1 MATLP
6 PNISTN
12 ISFSDSWVYL
22 ANWILAV
29 VLGISFVFYFPRL
42 VGFVLSCILRFTL
55 WKHYKVFVSF
65 HAFRISPL
73 GGRIIATNIVLS
85 NSDYTVSILRL
96 NLTWRY
102 WLSSMIRVS
111 EIFFAEE
118 DDHAEPSGFTHEAN
132 KSLDTSIDVLMDG
145 LEIFVYNREFAYK
158 NIIENLEKMAKHLD
172 TEEGSISTASEE
184 KIFSEGDEKLSDTQT
199 KEEAC
204 TKRKNNIDRHDH
216 SLLRFLPVG
225 IRIRRGAIVVGNHT
239 TPHIL
244 VASFTSAL
252 GNIDLAKSPCIYD
265 KCRLN
270 FDIDMEKFQ
279 VSMKPNISYNPDKY
293 IQSSDTVISK
303 KSARSMNSRPREHQ
317 KNLFKKGQKFVSRI
331 FFRKQRESE
340 ETSQEW
346 RGLRRYVGDFKGEPI
361 IELDDIEEYAKY
373 SLLLDSASTKILY
386 YFDIAGTNPNNVSGI
401 TTYPKFGV
409 NVVLTTAAINY
420 GSWAERQRGFIQAL
434 LFPHIAR
441 DGEVTDFVNGPGVQR
456 RNEGFEISI
465 KTTDELVIRVPTR
478 EFSKDREDLKANGAN
493 SQKQTRPF
501 GWIEVTCGSATD
513 ISLFISYMSTVNGS
527 KNRLDVCFSE
537 VEVRTSVTHDL
548 LFTADTHTLGGDIAF
563 PLKWNAE
570 CIWNFEMTST
580 NGVIF
585 FLGEH
590 ITLFTDLVSD
600 FASGPPGKHEFFRPF
615 VYNLNWVIENYRV
628 YLNVN
633 DGNVFDDSLDF
644 ESNSYLCFKGPSI
657 NMDVSIPARGSFAKY
672 SKIDFNIST
681 PKLDIYLEVPP
692 YHTVGSFMKGDK
704 YMGTTGSLV
713 VDGYYKAY
721 SNIEV
726 NHNNLAYIETSAD
739 DVSLLFYG
747 YLVRYFFA
755 IKENYFGEFKNFQT
769 NDEYLQTIAREDGRQ
784 SSVTEEGKDPDYW
797 GHYKIE
803 NDLNVIFSFLVRKGL
818 LVLPCQVYDYA
829 HHIGILF
836 NSLDVDIHLTSY
848 YMDLQTDFS
857 PAECHYLKPGV
868 LQSKNIVFDR
878 KAYVDFVSDR
888 SPEFVIDTFSLHTHR
903 MLGLDLN
910 TYQCKWD
917 FNAGDFLI
925 NGDPMCLT
933 GLLAGLLAFMLGFRD
948 FENTHKYVVPI
959 IYDAANFSFRC
970 PKIEAKFTTELE
982 ESYFRVVATDILV
995 SFNDVANLRYS
1006 DRITVLLPK
1015 IIAEIV
1021 DLKDESHC
1029 MYLRTSLVFNDI
1041 CQKDTM
1047 LIHRSEQQGHVR
1059 RNDAPTHRAPFVLFP
1074 ENRDQ
1079 VYLDA
1084 YGSRYPLVS
1093 LPTASK
1099 PLDSEDLYCEDD
1111 DISLMTSGDE
1121 SSNGND
1127 SLLDEFIEPTIR
1139 YVDED
1144 FMPQTQPVPGQKN
1157 DAFILEL
1164 EPIDGFIN
1172 PQAVIC
1178 LSELALALQI
1188 LDLDF
1193 LIDRL
1198 HCETVKSII
1207 KLIKLASMIDNIRF
1221 VCPSV
1226 NIKMGAEN
1234 SRDLLSMLSSAPP
1247 IPVVTLSAVNPSI
1260 VAKNSVLKVR
1270 SNSNVIK
1277 ETSMSFAIHAEE
1289 IRISQIFPNT
1299 VNNAFSFLLKDLE
1312 AWVSKTEL
1320 HGSISSSTLQELE
1333 LAVQEPL
1340 LQSSLEFILRLY
1352 KDLKP
1357 AISNFEE
1364 FAEASNNWRKQL
1376 AYLLSPEAAILEL
1389 QLDSKVITKPS
1400 RLHRSVMDHVRFFDS
1415 WKVVSKFRSL
1425 LTDIRCYDEAKQ
1437 KFLGRNWNVP
1447 LDGLNIVYTNFKS
1460 WRAWEGNL
1468 DERRRFFESIFLK
1481 EREPDLPWNISF
1493 KIVSVA
1499 VSLLDL
1505 DDCKDFLS
1513 IRELDFD
1520 LVEKKMNTPNV
1531 RLSVDTEQVEKP
1543 NTKIVLKVLEC
1554 DLSVSQRSFLLA
1566 ETVIKRINRGQS
1578 KPKTPSHSAEPSE
1591 KRLLFSFGIE
1601 SFHFHLALIHTNY
1614 NFYSQGTSC
1623 MLQLIQNSS
1632 TEHERF
1638 HLSMNSGQNDIS
1650 AGQGDV
1656 DFLTLNTRGVSLVAG
1671 ASISDDPVYIVDF
1684 DTKEVNM
1691 EVRDQ
1696 KRRFIQ
1702 FLHCINEDIKLIE
1715 ALNLNLLNKPEGAQ
1729 EEAPAVQRTK
1739 ENKPKEFKLSIPNLL
1754 IRTECHKFTL
1764 YTDIVLPL
1772 KLHIVARNGTLQ
1784 AAVHNSS
1791 FEIETAYK
1799 NLSVELVVAD
1809 TPVIRT
1815 ESSRFGASSQLEELH
1830 ELWILKSSVNLGYF
1844 KASVQLFF
1852 SASEV
1857 LLKHKTTLEEE
1868 ILALQDAAS
1877 VFTKNIEVN
1886 EKKEGELEV
1895 IAKTEPAQTKPPSK
1909 IAFDLHINQEYCGF
1923 LTYKDLCRYSVELE
1937 EINIL
1942 LTNYDK
1948 TLDTSSLTVPV
1959 YGDASCSAARV
1970 AILDPLMPVGLST
1983 MIDLNLSAKVL
1994 NDALGPS
2001 MEIESQ
2007 SIQFVSEYFRVCLSP
2022 LILYKLVE
2030 FSEGLKKLI
2039 PKYEALLKSSKNS
2052 KELNSNGAEG
2062 KNITSK
2068 AGAEAGKDSVSDQPF
2083 PKKLSISSI
2092 HVLSYNFC
2100 VGWLFGGSYK
2110 DYPGFICGAERLFAV
2125 AKSDIGKLTMMGGYF
2140 SVANGSTASSFF
2152 STSSEMHGLNRA
2164 FMPKLQI
2171 NYFVDEARKLWINIK
2186 GDELDARFMS
2196 NLKIAIERTVKS
2208 IADVQKFLETKTKTA
2223 EMRSKLIRKTSNSAS
2238 ESPES
2243 AKSFRPDFSGV
2254 EITVGFAGSKI
2265 FLYRLQDN
2273 DFNDIPSSLTLH
2285 CPAVLTVLLYE
2296 LRKEDERKHLMK
2308 AEMLISR
2315 SDNTL
2320 FPSCVPVI
2328 EDFASTF
2335 KSLFLSSQSQK
2346 AVTVKESKNKSEKLG
2361 TGLNDFRRILKTF
2374 DFHVGIQIEP
2384 QKVSLSC
2391 EPVAKVA
2398 AVVEFDGASI
2408 TLSSGLKSSD
2418 TVHAVAKIQSISA
2431 SLQHIYSDER
2441 SGTIEVRS
2449 ILFSNVTSLVPP
2461 VENFAS
2467 ISVVGITG
2475 YVKMKQ
2481 YQDVDIF
2488 SDIWFPSGDAST
2500 ENLADLKKAE
2510 KARPEKTALASRSGN
2525 KFRETSQ
2532 AMSTILVQIDFIVS
2546 KVFIEVDFGS
2556 ALGTVKLGID
2566 SAWII
2571 SLKSSAWNYSLNLG
2585 LQTLSVEFNGR
2596 LGGYLKLNKLFLN
2609 SSIEWKIGDLPVL
2622 DVPLIHM
2629 SGGFGQISLKGIFDD
2644 HVFAFISLT
2653 SWFFD
2658 VYNRK
2663 NGIDISKDHLHVRI
2677 SYEAVNVSLTSLSA
2691 SDFYDIYNTINRM
2704 IEENKTSYREILK
2717 DSNED
2722 DVVDAK
2728 MDAMVAEDM
2737 RKLETRIEVSTGLTR
2752 LQVFPHSFV
2761 DTKVFVLEC
2770 DLSKASFAQNE
2781 YSLGVMN
2788 QIELQ
2793 LNNVI
2798 ASFSTTPG
2806 TSEEFIDGADVDEFV
2821 NYVGKAKG
2829 GEIIS
2834 LPKFMISMRTYQ
2846 KFETMQIEYVFQS
2859 SFGGTVNIRWN
2870 LGSVNCV
2877 RDMYAAHKRAL
2888 LSRTEA
2894 TSLRLESTRGDSMRS
2909 QNNLDIED
2917 RESLR
2922 SLTTF
2927 SDPPNPGEIHK
2938 DFDQDIQDTL
2948 EKVSTKSKYTYKA
2961 LAPPI
2966 IEAPQLRELGN
2977 ATPPLEWFG
2986 LHRNKFPD
2994 AVHQLAIVAL
3004 QKVINEIEQQ
3014 YSKTLGKA

>member
-1 MATLP
+1 MATIP
-6 PNISTN
+6 PNISNSIT
-12 ISFSDSWVYL
+12 FSDSWVYL
-22 ANWILAV
+22 ADWILAV
-29 VLGISFVFYFPRL
+29 VLGIAFVFYFPRL
-42 VGFVLSCILRFTL
+42 VGFVLSSILRLTL
-55 WKHYKVFVSF
+55 WKQYRILVSF
-65 HAFRISPL
+65 NAFRISPL
-73 GGRIIATNIVLS
+73 GGRITATNIVMS
-85 NSDYTVSILRL
+85 NSDYTISMLKL
-96 NLTWRY
+96 NITWRY
-102 WLSSMIRVS
+102 WLINMIRVS
-111 EIFFAEE
+111 DVFFAQEGE
-118 DDHAEPSGFTHEAN
+118 HAEHSFTHEVN
-132 KSLDTSIDVLMDG
+132 KSLDTSIDVQIDG
-145 LEIFVYNREFAYK
+145 LEVFVYNREFAYN
-158 NIIENLEKMAKHLD
+158 NIIENLEKLAKDLD
-172 TEEGSISTASEE
+172 TEDVSDITASD
-184 KIFSEGDEKLSDTQT
+184 KLSSEGDEKLSENKT
-199 KEEAC
+199 KERPC
-204 TKRKNNIDRHDH
+204 NNNKNVTTRHDN
-216 SLLRFLPVG
+216 SLLRILPVG

-252 GNIDLAKSPCIYD
+252 GTIDIAKSPCIYD
-265 KCRLN
+265 QCRLN
-270 FDIDMEKFQ
+270 FETDMEKFQ
-279 VSMKPNISYNPDKY
+279 VSMKPNITYNPDKY
-293 IQSSDTVISK
+293 TLNNSDTQTK
-303 KSARSMNSRPREHQ
+303 GARRTEFHSHEYQ
-317 KNLFKKGQKFVSRI
+317 ENLFQKGQKFISRI
-331 FFRKQRESE
+331 FHRKQRKFN

-361 IELDDIEEYAKY
+361 IELDNIEEYAKY
-373 SLLLDSASTKILY
+373 SLLLDCASTKLLY
-386 YFDIAGTNPNNVSGI
+386 YFDIAGTNPDGI
-401 TTYPKFGV
+401 TEIKTYPKFGV
-409 NVVLTTAAINY
+409 DIILTTASINY
-420 GSWAERQRGFIQAL
+420 GSWAERQRGFLQAL
-434 LFPHIAR
+434 LFPQYAR
-441 DGEVTDFVNGPGVQR
+441 DGEMTDFFNGPGVQR
-456 RNEGFEISI
+456 RNEGFNISI

-478 EFSKDREDLKANGAN
+478 EFSKDREDLKARSGNNA
-493 SQKQTRPF
+493 QKQTRPF
-501 GWIEVTCGSATD
+501 GWIEVTCGNATD
-513 ISLFISYMSTVNGS
+513 ISLFISYLSNEKGS

-537 VEVRTSVTHDL
+537 VEVRTSVTHDI
-548 LFTADTHTLGGDIAF
+548 LFTADSHTLGGDIAF

-570 CIWNFEMTST
+570 CIWNFEMESK
-580 NGVIF
+580 NGAFF

-600 FASGPPGKHEFFRPF
+600 FASGPPTKHELFRPF
-615 VYNLNWVIENYRV
+615 IYNLNWTIENYRI

-644 ESNSYLCFKGPSI
+644 ESNSYLCFQGPSI
-657 NMDVSIPARGSFAKY
+657 AIDVSIPARGSFAKF

-681 PKLDIYLEVPP
+681 PKLDILLEVPP
-692 YHTVGSFMKGDK
+692 YHTVGSFMKGEK
-704 YMGTTGSLV
+704 YMGTTGNLV

-755 IKENYFGEFKNFQT
+755 LKENYFGEFKTFQT
-769 NDEYLQTIAREDGRQ
+769 NDEYLHTIAREDGQ
-784 SSVTEEGKDPDYW
+784 PNLIDEKIDPDYW

-818 LVLPCQVYDYA
+818 LVFPCQIYDYA

-857 PAECHYLKPGV
+857 PAECHYFKPGA
-868 LQSKNIVFDR
+868 LQSKAIVFDR
-878 KAYVDFVSDR
+878 KGYSELVSTR
-888 SPEFVIDTFSLHTHR
+888 TPEFVIDTFAVHTHR

-925 NGDPMCLT
+925 NGDPMCLS
-933 GLLAGLLAFMLGFRD
+933 GLLAGLLAFMLGFKD

-959 IYDAANFSFRC
+959 IYDAANFSFRS
-970 PKIEAKFTTELE
+970 PKIEAKFTTESE
-982 ESYFRVVATDILV
+982 DTYCRVVATDILL

-1006 DRITVLLPK
+1006 DRITVLLPE

-1021 DLKDESHC
+1021 DLRDESHC
-1029 MYLRTSLVFNDI
+1029 MYIRTSLIFNDI

-1074 ENRDQ
+1074 ENKDQ

-1099 PLDSEDLYCEDD
+1099 PLDSEDLYSDSDSE
-1111 DISLMTSGDE
+1111 DISLANSGQQ
-1121 SSNGND
+1121 SSNSSN
-1127 SLLDEFIEPTIR
+1127 SLIEDFIEPTIH
-1139 YVDED
+1139 YDDEE
-1144 FMPQTQPVPGQKN
+1144 FMPQTQPIPGQKT
-1157 DAFILEL
+1157 DAYIIEV
-1164 EPIDGFIN
+1164 EPIEGFIN
-1172 PQAVIC
+1172 PKAVLCI
-1178 LSELALALQI
+1178 SELALALQI

-1198 HCETVKSII
+1198 HCQTVKSII

-1226 NIKMGAEN
+1226 NLKIATEN
-1234 SRDLLSMLSSAPP
+1234 THDLSTVLSPSPP
-1247 IPVVTLSAVNPSI
+1247 IPVITISAMNPSI
-1260 VAKNSVLKVR
+1260 VAKDSVLKVR

-1277 ETSMSFAIHAEE
+1277 ETYMAFAVHTEELKIAQQFPNSVNNSFAL
-1289 IRISQIFPNT
+1289 
-1299 VNNAFSFLLKDLE
+1299 LLKDLE
-1312 AWVSKTEL
+1312 AWFSEDEI
-1320 HGSISSSTLQELE
+1320 HGRISSSTLQELE
-1333 LAVQEPL
+1333 IVVQEPFVRR
-1340 LQSSLEFILRLY
+1340 SLDFCMHLFEKLE
-1352 KDLKP
+1352 P
-1357 AISNFEE
+1357 AFSNFSE
-1364 FAEASNNWRKQL
+1364 FSKASNNWRKQL
-1376 AYLLSPEAAILEL
+1376 AYLLSPAAAILEL

-1425 LTDIRCYDEAKQ
+1425 LTDIRCYEDANEH
-1437 KFLGRNWNVP
+1437 FLKRNWNVP
-1447 LDGLNIVYTNFKS
+1447 PDGLNIVYTNFKS

-1481 EREPDLPWNISF
+1481 ESGPDLPWNLSF
-1493 KIVSVA
+1493 KIGSVA
-1499 VSLLDL
+1499 VSFLNL

-1520 LVEKKMNTPNV
+1520 LVEKKVTPAV
-1531 RLSVDTEQVEKP
+1531 RVLLDSEQVENP

-1554 DLSVSQRSFLLA
+1554 DLSLSQRSLILA
-1566 ETVIKRINRGQS
+1566 EILGEKIS
-1578 KPKTPSHSAEPSE
+1578 KLENKPTETHQKEDPAE
-1591 KRLLFSFGIE
+1591 KRFLFSFGIE
-1601 SFHFHLALIHTNY
+1601 SFHFHLALTHTNL

-1623 MLQLIQNSS
+1623 MLQMKNGT
-1632 TEHERF
+1632 TESDRF
-1638 HLSMNSGQNDIS
+1638 HLSLSSGQNDIS
-1650 AGQGDV
+1650 VGQEDV
-1656 DFLTLNTRGVSLVAG
+1656 DFLTLNTRGVSVVAG
-1671 ASISDDPVYIVDF
+1671 ASLTGDSVYIVDF
-1684 DTKEVNM
+1684 DTQEVNM
-1691 EVRDQ
+1691 EVRDH
-1696 KRRFIQ
+1696 KSRFID
-1702 FLHCINEDIKLIE
+1702 FLQCVDKDIKLIE
-1715 ALNLNLLNKPEGAQ
+1715 ALNLMSLKEP
-1729 EEAPAVQRTK
+1729 EEAPASVKASQK
-1739 ENKPKEFKLSIPNLL
+1739 DSEELKLSIPNLL
-1754 IRTECHKFTL
+1754 LRTECHKFTL
-1764 YTDIVLPL
+1764 YCDIVQPL
-1772 KLHIVARNGTLQ
+1772 KLHIVARNGKLQ
-1784 AAVHNSS
+1784 AAIRSS
-1791 FEIETAYK
+1791 FIEVETGYK
-1799 NLSVELVVAD
+1799 NLTVEFVVAD
-1809 TPVIRT
+1809 TPVLRT
-1815 ESSRFGASSQLEELH
+1815 ESSRFSATSQMKQLDD
-1830 ELWILKSSVNLGYF
+1830 LWAVKASVNLGYF

-1852 SASEV
+1852 SASEA
-1857 LLKHKTTLEEE
+1857 LLKHKTTLDAE
-1868 ILALQDAAS
+1868 ILALQDAIS
-1877 VFTKNIEVN
+1877 IFTKNIEVN
-1886 EKKEGELEV
+1886 EKSEGELEV
-1895 IAKTEPAQTKPPSK
+1895 VAKPEPSKAESSSK
-1909 IAFDLHINQEYCGF
+1909 IAFELHVSQEYCGF

-1937 EINIL
+1937 EISLL

-1948 TLDTSSLTVPV
+1948 TLITTLLTVPI
-1959 YGDASCSAARV
+1959 YGDASCSGARIT
-1970 AILDPLMPVGLST
+1970 ILDPLMPVGLST
-1983 MIDLNLSAKVL
+1983 MIDLNISAKLL
-1994 NDALGPS
+1994 NDAVVSNRTIG
-2001 MEIESQ
+2001 SQ
-2007 SIQFVSEYFRVCLSP
+2007 SLQVVSEYFRVCLSP
-2022 LILYKLVE
+2022 HVLFKLVD
-2030 FSEGLKKLI
+2030 FTEGLKKLI
-2039 PKYEALLKSSKNS
+2039 PKYEASFDNS
-2052 KELNSNGAEG
+2052 KEVE
-2062 KNITSK
+2062 ITSNSRQIPSETK
-2068 AGAEAGKDSVSDQPF
+2068 SKNKSVSEAS
-2083 PKKLSISSI
+2083 SIKRLTLSSI

-2125 AKSDIGKLTMMGGYF
+2125 TKSDVGKLTMMGGYF

-2171 NYFVDEARKLWINIK
+2171 NYFVDEGRKLWINIK
-2186 GDELDARFMS
+2186 GDQLDARFMS

-2223 EMRSKLIRKTSNSAS
+2223 EMRNKLVPKAETCPSLTLDSV
-2238 ESPES
+2238 
-2243 AKSFRPDFSGV
+2243 KSFKPNFSGV
-2254 EITVGFAGSKI
+2254 EVTVGFAGSKI

-2273 DFNDIPSSLTLH
+2273 ELNDIPSSLTLH

-2296 LRKEDERKHLMK
+2296 LHKEEERKHLMK
-2308 AEMLISR
+2308 AEMLISK

-2320 FPSCVPVI
+2320 YPSCVPVI

-2346 AVTVKESKNKSEKLG
+2346 TAHVKEIKNKVEKPG
-2361 TGLNDFRRILKTF
+2361 TGLNDFRRVLKDF
-2374 DFHVGIQIEP
+2374 DYHIGIRIEP

-2398 AVVEFDGASI
+2398 AVVEFDGASV
-2408 TLSSGLKSSD
+2408 TLSSGLETSD
-2418 TVHAVAKIQSISA
+2418 TVHAVAEIKSISA

-2441 SGTIEVRS
+2441 SGTIEVHS
-2449 ILFSNVTSLVPP
+2449 ILFSNVISLVPP

-2467 ISVVGITG
+2467 ISVLGITG

-2481 YQDVDIF
+2481 YQDVDLF
-2488 SDIWFPSGDAST
+2488 SDIWFPS
-2500 ENLADLKKAE
+2500 EEAE
-2510 KARPEKTALASRSGN
+2510 ILTATKIPEKNRPDRTSVAPKTGS

-2532 AMSTILVQIDFIVS
+2532 AMSTILVQLDFIVS
-2546 KVFIEVDFGS
+2546 NVFIEVDFGS

-2566 SAWII
+2566 SAWAI

-2585 LQTLSVEFNGR
+2585 LQTLSVEFDGR

-2653 SWFFD
+2653 GWFFD

-2663 NGIDISKDHLHVRI
+2663 NGIDISKDHLHVRL
-2677 SYEAVNVSLTSLSA
+2677 SYEAVNISLTSLSA
-2691 SDFYDIYNTINRM
+2691 SDFYDIYSTINRM

-2728 MDAMVAEDM
+2728 MGAMIAEEIK
-2737 RKLETRIEVSTGLTR
+2737 KLETRIEVSTGLTR
-2752 LQVFPHSFV
+2752 LQVFPHSFI

-2806 TSEEFIDGADVDEFV
+2806 TNEEFIEGADVTDFK

-2846 KFETMQIEYVFQS
+2846 KFETMLIEYVFQS

-2894 TSLRLESTRGDSMRS
+2894 TSLRLNSTRRDSLRTL
-2909 QNNLDIED
+2909 NTLEIED

-2927 SDPPNPGEIHK
+2927 SDPPNPGEIHT

>member
-1 MATLP
+1 MVNAP
-6 PNISTN
+6 PDISSS
-12 ISFSDSWVYL
+12 ISSSDSWVYL

-29 VLGISFVFYFPRL
+29 VLGLAFVFYFPRL
-42 VGFVLSCILRFTL
+42 VGFVLSSILRIVL
-55 WKHYKVFVSF
+55 WKQYKVYVSF
-65 HAFRISPL
+65 NAFRISPL
-73 GGRIIATNIVLS
+73 GGRIIATNLVLS
-85 NSDYTVSILRL
+85 NSDYTISILRL
-96 NLTWRY
+96 NITWRY
-102 WLSSMIRVS
+102 WLLNMIRISDV
-111 EIFFAEE
+111 FFTQEE
-118 DDHAEPSGFTHEAN
+118 EHAETSGFTHEIN
-132 KSLDTSIDVLMDG
+132 ESLDTRVDVLMDG
-145 LEIFVYNREFAYK
+145 LEIFVYNRESAYT
-158 NIIENLEKMAKHLD
+158 NIIENLEKMAKDLD
-172 TEEGSISTASEE
+172 TEDMVESSASEG
-184 KIFSEGDEKLSDTQT
+184 KISSEGDENLFKLET
-199 KEEAC
+199 KEH
-204 TKRKNNIDRHDH
+204 TSSNDRKITNSNRHDH
-216 SLLRFLPVG
+216 SLLRILPVG
-225 IRIRRGAIVVGNHT
+225 VRVRRGAFVVGNHT
-239 TPHIL
+239 TPYIL

-252 GNIDLAKSPCIYD
+252 GIIDLAKSPCIYD
-265 KCRLN
+265 QCRLN

-279 VSMKPNISYNPDKY
+279 ISMKPNITFNPDKY
-293 IQSSDTVISK
+293 TQFNDVVTTK
-303 KSARSMNSRPREHQ
+303 KNSRRIDSRPRKNQ
-317 KNLFKKGQKFVSRI
+317 KNLIQKGQKFISR
-331 FFRKQRESE
+331 FLLRKQHKSE
-340 ETSQEW
+340 LTSQDW
-346 RGLRRYVGDFKGEPI
+346 RGLRRYVGDFKDEPI

-373 SLLLDSASTKILY
+373 SLLLVSASTKMLY
-386 YFDIAGTNPNNVSGI
+386 YFDIAGTNPEGVSEI
-401 TTYPKFGV
+401 KTYPKFGV
-409 NVVLTTAAINY
+409 DLLLTTGSINY
-420 GSWAERQRGFIQAL
+420 GSWAERHRGFLQAL
-434 LFPHIAR
+434 LFPQFAR
-441 DGEVTDFVNGPGVQR
+441 DGTVTDFSNGPGDQR
-456 RNEGFEISI
+456 RNEGFNLNI
-465 KTTDELVIRVPTR
+465 KTTDELVLRVPTR
-478 EFSKDREDLKANGAN
+478 EFSKDREDLKTQGGAN

-501 GWIEVTCGSATD
+501 GWIEVTCGSATN
-513 ISLFISYMSTVNGS
+513 ITLFISYMTTEKGS
-527 KNRLDVCFSE
+527 KNRLDVCLSE

-548 LFTADTHTLGGDIAF
+548 LFTADTHTLGGDIVF

-570 CIWNFEMTST
+570 CIWNFEMTSA
-580 NGVIF
+580 NGVVF

-600 FASGPPGKHEFFRPF
+600 FASGPPTKHELFRPF
-615 VYNLNWVIENYRV
+615 IYNLSWVIKNYRI

-633 DGNVFDDSLDF
+633 DGNIFDDSLDF
-644 ESNSYLCFKGPSI
+644 ESNSYLCFKGPAM
-657 NMDVSIPARGSFAKY
+657 NMDVSIPARGSFAKS
-672 SKIDFNIST
+672 SKIDFYVST
-681 PKLDIYLEVPP
+681 PKIDIFLEVPP
-692 YHTVGSFMKGDK
+692 YHTVGSFMKGKK
-704 YMGTTGSLV
+704 YMGTTGKLQ
-713 VDGYYKAY
+713 VDGYYKSY

-726 NHNNLAYIETSAD
+726 NHNNLAYIEVSAD

-755 IKENYFGEFKNFQT
+755 LKENYFGDFKNFQT

-784 SSVTEEGKDPDYW
+784 SALTREKKDPDYW

-803 NDLNVIFSFLVRKGL
+803 NDLNVIFSFQVKKGL
-818 LVLPCQVYDYA
+818 IVLPCQIYDYG

-836 NSLDVDIHLTSY
+836 NSLDVDIHLTNY

-857 PAECHYLKPGV
+857 PADCHYFKPGV
-868 LQSKNIVFDR
+868 FQSKNIVFDR
-878 KAYVDFVSDR
+878 RAYADFVSNR
-888 SPEFVIDTFSLHTHR
+888 TPEFIIDTFSVHTHR

-917 FNAGDFLI
+917 FYAGDFLV
-925 NGDPMCLT
+925 NGDPMSLT
-933 GLLAGLLAFMLGFRD
+933 ALLAGLLAFMLGFKD

-970 PKIEAKFTTELE
+970 PKIEAKFTTKTEDT
-982 ESYFRVVATDILV
+982 YFRVIATDILL

-1006 DRITVLLPK
+1006 DRITVLLPE
-1015 IIAEIV
+1015 IIAEV
-1021 DLKDESHC
+1021 VNLKDASHC
-1029 MYLRTSLVFNDI
+1029 MYLRTSLIFNDI
-1041 CQKDTM
+1041 CQKEAM
-1047 LIHRSEQQGHVR
+1047 LVHRSEQQSHVR

-1079 VYLDA
+1079 VYFDA

-1099 PLDSEDLYCEDD
+1099 PLDSDSPCSDD
-1111 DISLMTSGDE
+1111 DYYDDEDISLANSDERSTSI
-1121 SSNGND
+1121 ND
-1127 SLLDEFIEPTIR
+1127 TVLDEFIEPTIH

-1144 FMPQTQPVPGQKN
+1144 FMPQTQPTTGQKN

-1164 EPIDGFIN
+1164 EPLDGFIN
-1172 PQAVIC
+1172 PDAIIC
-1178 LSELALALQI
+1178 LSDLALALQI

-1226 NIKMGAEN
+1226 NLKIAAEN
-1234 SRDLLSMLSSAPP
+1234 THDLLAMLSSSPP
-1247 IPVVTLSAVNPSI
+1247 IPVITITAVNPSV
-1260 VAKNSVLKVR
+1260 VAKDSVLKVR

-1277 ETSMSFAIHAEE
+1277 ETSMSIAVHAEE
-1289 IRISQIFPNT
+1289 IRIAQCFPHT
-1299 VNNAFSFLLKDLE
+1299 ANNAFSLLLKDLE
-1312 AWVSKTEL
+1312 AWVSKTEI
-1320 HGSISSSTLQELE
+1320 HGQISSSTLQEIE
-1333 LAVQEPL
+1333 LAIQEPL
-1340 LQSSLEFILRLY
+1340 LKGSLEFCLKLVE
-1352 KDLKP
+1352 DLKP
-1357 AISNFEE
+1357 ALLNFEE
-1364 FAEASNNWRKQL
+1364 FSKASSSWRKQL
-1376 AYLLSPEAAILEL
+1376 AYLLSPAAAILEL

-1415 WKVVSKFRSL
+1415 WKVVSKFRNL
-1425 LTDIRCYDEAKQ
+1425 LNDIRCYEEANQ
-1437 KFLGRNWNVP
+1437 QFLSRNWNVP
-1447 LDGLNIVYTNFKS
+1447 LDGFNIVFTNFKS

-1468 DERRRFFESIFLK
+1468 DERRRFFESLFLK
-1481 EREPDLPWNISF
+1481 ERSTDLPWIANL
-1493 KIVSVA
+1493 KIVSLA

-1513 IRELDFD
+1513 IRDLDFNF
-1520 LVEKKMNTPNV
+1520 VEKKVAPTV
-1531 RLSVDTEQVEKP
+1531 RLLLDSEQVEKP

-1554 DLSVSQRSFLLA
+1554 DLSLSQRSFVLA
-1566 ETVIKRINRGQS
+1566 ETVIEEMNKLQSHNSESHRSNELLENRF
-1578 KPKTPSHSAEPSE
+1578 
-1591 KRLLFSFGIE
+1591 LLTFGIE
-1601 SFHFHLALIHTNY
+1601 SFHFHLALAHTNF

-1623 MLQLIQNSS
+1623 MLQLMRNCS
-1632 TEHERF
+1632 TESEKF
-1638 HLSMNSGQNDIS
+1638 HLSFNSSQNDFS

-1656 DFLTLNTRGVSLVAG
+1656 DFITLNTRGVSLVTG
-1671 ASISDDPVYIVDF
+1671 ASLPGDAVYIVDF
-1684 DTKEVNM
+1684 DIREVNV

-1696 KRRFIQ
+1696 KRRFIE
-1702 FLHCINEDIKLIE
+1702 FFRGLDEDVKLVKS
-1715 ALNLNLLNKPEGAQ
+1715 LNLTPLKGSTKGPAKAQDTKTDSQGFNLS
-1729 EEAPAVQRTK
+1729 
-1739 ENKPKEFKLSIPNLL
+1739 FPNLL
-1754 IRTECHKFTL
+1754 LRSECHKLTL
-1764 YTDIVLPL
+1764 YCDIILPL
-1772 KLHIVARNGTLQ
+1772 KLHIVARNGKLQ
-1784 AAVHNSS
+1784 ASSSSS
-1791 FEIETAYK
+1791 FLETEAGYSS
-1799 NLSVELVVAD
+1799 LSVELVVAD
-1809 TPVIRT
+1809 TPVLRT
-1815 ESSRFGASSQLEELH
+1815 ESSRFGATCELKQMND
-1830 ELWILKSSVNLGYF
+1830 LWAIKSSINLGYF
-1844 KASVQLFF
+1844 KASMQLFF
-1852 SASEV
+1852 SACEV
-1857 LLKHKTTLEEE
+1857 LLEHKTTLENEF
-1868 ILALQDAAS
+1868 LALQDAATLFARS
-1877 VFTKNIEVN
+1877 FDVN
-1886 EKKEGELEV
+1886 EEKECKHEVASKLETHQGE
-1895 IAKTEPAQTKPPSK
+1895 PSHK
-1909 IAFDLHINQEYCGF
+1909 FAFEMHMSQEYCGF
-1923 LTYKDLCRYSVELE
+1923 LTYKELCRYSIEVE
-1937 EINIL
+1937 EISL
-1942 LTNYDK
+1942 LLSNYDRS
-1948 TLDTSSLTVPV
+1948 LDRSSIKVPV
-1959 YGDASCSAARV
+1959 YGDVSCSGARITV
-1970 AILDPLMPVGLST
+1970 LDPLMPVGLST
-1983 MIDLNLSAKVL
+1983 MIDLNISAKLL
-1994 NDALGPS
+1994 NDDVAAINKG
-2001 MEIESQ
+2001 IESQ
-2007 SIQFVSEYFRVCLSP
+2007 SIQIVSEYLRVCLSP
-2022 LILYKLVE
+2022 QILFKLFDFLE
-2030 FSEGLKKLI
+2030 RLKRLI
-2039 PKYEALLKSSKNS
+2039 PKYEALFNNAKEDVPSAS
-2052 KELNSNGAEG
+2052 KEKKDVSKIETGSVPVSNSHS
-2062 KNITSK
+2062 T
-2068 AGAEAGKDSVSDQPF
+2068 
-2083 PKKLSISSI
+2083 KKRTLSSF

-2125 AKSDIGKLTMMGGYF
+2125 TKSDIGKLTMMGGYF

-2171 NYFVDEARKLWINIK
+2171 NYFVNEARKSWINIK
-2186 GDELDARFMS
+2186 GDQLDVRFMS

-2208 IADVQKFLETKTKTA
+2208 IADVQKFIDTKTKTA
-2223 EMRSKLIRKTSNSAS
+2223 EMRSKLAPKTDNCSSLS
-2238 ESPES
+2238 LDSV
-2243 AKSFRPDFSGV
+2243 KSFKPNFSGV
-2254 EITVGFAGSKI
+2254 EITVGFAGSRI
-2265 FLYRLQDN
+2265 FLYRLQDD
-2273 DFNDIPSSLTLH
+2273 DFNDVPSSLTLH
-2285 CPAVLTVLLYE
+2285 CPAVLTVLLYK
-2296 LRKEDERKHLMK
+2296 LHKENERKHLIK

-2315 SDNTL
+2315 SDNTVY
-2320 FPSCVPVI
+2320 PSCVPVI

-2346 AVTVKESKNKSEKLG
+2346 ETPVKGIKNKPEKQG
-2361 TGLNDFRRILKTF
+2361 SGINDIRRMLKDF
-2374 DFHVGIQIEP
+2374 DFHMGILVEP

-2408 TLSSGLKSSD
+2408 TVSSGLQTSD
-2418 TVHAVAKIQSISA
+2418 CVHAIAEIKSISA

-2441 SGTIEVRS
+2441 SGTIEVHS

-2467 ISVVGITG
+2467 VSVLGITG

-2481 YQDVDIF
+2481 YQDVDLF
-2488 SDIWFPSGDAST
+2488 SDIWFPSKDASSD
-2500 ENLADLKKAE
+2500 NLANPKRSE
-2510 KARPEKTALASRSGN
+2510 KTRPDKTALAPKSGN
-2525 KFRETSQ
+2525 MFRETSQ
-2532 AMSTILVQIDFIVS
+2532 AMSTILVQLDFIVS

-2566 SAWII
+2566 SAWVI
-2571 SLKSSAWNYSLNLG
+2571 SLKSSEWNYSLNLG
-2585 LQTLSVEFNGR
+2585 LQTLSVDFNGR
-2596 LGGYLKLNKLFLN
+2596 LGGYLRLNKLFLN

-2663 NGIDISKDHLHVRI
+2663 NDMDISKDHLHVRI
-2677 SYEAVNVSLTSLSA
+2677 SYEAVNVSFTSLSA
-2691 SDFYDIYNTINRM
+2691 SDFYDIYSTINRM

-2728 MDAMVAEDM
+2728 MDAIISEDV

-2752 LQVFPHSFV
+2752 LQVFPHSFI

-2798 ASFSTTPG
+2798 ASFSTTLG
-2806 TSEEFIDGADVDEFV
+2806 ASEEFIDGADVNDFV
-2821 NYVGKAKG
+2821 DYVGKAKG

-2894 TSLRLESTRGDSMRS
+2894 TSLRLESTRGDNFRS
-2909 QNNLDIED
+2909 SNTFDVED

-2922 SLTTF
+2922 EFTTF
-2927 SDPPNPGEIHK
+2927 LDPPNPGEVHK

-2948 EKVSTKSKYTYKA
+2948 EKVSTKSKFTYKA